1 MIFSI
6 PPEKAAKWQAS
17 IEDVLRAGHLTPA
30 DAAKLAG
37 KLGWGASAVFGRG
50 ARVYLAPLFHW
61 STGRR
66 TILTTRLKKTLEWW
80 QRFLAA
86 TPQRNIPLRW
96 RAKPRILVYS
106 DATGG
111 GRRRASRAYFS
122 FVYSR
127 GARLA
132 WVIDDGCQRRYAAA
146 EVPAALRRWVVRRK
160 VQAGARARGA
170 PGGRGGAACRGLRVQ
185 VATWELVAALC
196 AIATVLSESD
206 EVEIISF
213 IDSAV
218 ALGTLLRGASRQPDW
233 NALVGQ
239 LWLDAA
245 RQGCPMWA
253 FRVPSAQNPADA
265 PTRPTQKWR
274 ELQAMQRA
282 GFSQEAWQWPTS
294 APWC

>member
-1 MIFSI
+1 M
-6 PPEKAAKWQAS
+6 
-17 IEDVLRAGHLTPA
+17 
-30 DAAKLAG
+30 
-37 KLGWGASAVFGRG
+37 
-50 ARVYLAPLFHW
+50 
-61 STGRR
+61 
-66 TILTTRLKKTLEWW
+66 
-80 QRFLAA
+80 
-86 TPQRNIPLRW
+86 
-96 RAKPRILVYS
+96 
-106 DATGG
+106 
-111 GRRRASRAYFS
+111 
-122 FVYSR
+122 
-127 GARLA
+127 
-132 WVIDDGCQRRYAAA
+132 
-146 EVPAALRRWVVRRK
+146 
-160 VQAGARARGA
+160 
-170 PGGRGGAACRGLRVQ
+170 Q

-206 EVEIISF
+206 EVELISF

-233 NALVGQ
+233 TALVGQ

>member
-1 MIFSI
+1 M
-6 PPEKAAKWQAS
+6 
-17 IEDVLRAGHLTPA
+17 
-30 DAAKLAG
+30 
-37 KLGWGASAVFGRG
+37 
-50 ARVYLAPLFHW
+50 
-61 STGRR
+61 
-66 TILTTRLKKTLEWW
+66 
-80 QRFLAA
+80 
-86 TPQRNIPLRW
+86 
-96 RAKPRILVYS
+96 
-106 DATGG
+106 
-111 GRRRASRAYFS
+111 
-122 FVYSR
+122 
-127 GARLA
+127 
-132 WVIDDGCQRRYAAA
+132 IDDGCQRRYAAA

-160 VQAGARARGA
+160 VQAGARAPGS
-170 PGGRGGAACRGLRVQ
+170 PGGRGGAACRGLCVQ

-213 IDSAV
+213 IDSAA